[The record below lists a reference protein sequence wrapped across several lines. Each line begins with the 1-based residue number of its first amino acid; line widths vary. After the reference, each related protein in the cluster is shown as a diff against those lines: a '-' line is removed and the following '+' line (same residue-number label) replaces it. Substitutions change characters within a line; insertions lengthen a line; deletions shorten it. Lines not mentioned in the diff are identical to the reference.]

1 MRYFRP
7 KLYRRAAHAQP
18 VVISI
23 LALFVA
29 MPSCYADDLFGEA
42 VPLQT
47 LAMTRGGDN
56 DTSDSNNVVLT
67 SGSTQ
72 NIAATN
78 QNNTITAGGD
88 VVAGN
93 VTISNDA
100 FTDMHGMTN
109 VVVNTAPMANVQGIM
124 SLNLVLH

>member
-1 MRYFRP
+1 
-7 KLYRRAAHAQP
+7 
-18 VVISI
+18 
-23 LALFVA
+23 
-29 MPSCYADDLFGEA
+29 
-42 VPLQT
+42 
-47 LAMTRGGDN
+47 MTRGGDN

-88 VVAGN
+88 VIAGN